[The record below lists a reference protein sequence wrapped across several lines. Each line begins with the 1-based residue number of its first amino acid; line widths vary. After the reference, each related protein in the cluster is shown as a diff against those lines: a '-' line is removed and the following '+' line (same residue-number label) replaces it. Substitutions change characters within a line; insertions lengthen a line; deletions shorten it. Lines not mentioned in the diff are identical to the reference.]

1 MDLDDFIIT
10 AFCMIDDSMKQLFSN
25 IRLRQ
30 RGPAPAL
37 SDSETLTMEVVGEY
51 LSLNQDKAI
60 YDYFRRHYA
69 HFFPAMAKIHR
80 TTFVRQAANLWRVK
94 EMVWQHLLEQVRYDP
109 SLKLV
114 DSFAVPVC
122 QFARAY
128 RCRRFRGEAGFG
140 RDTVA
145 RQTFYGFRLHALVA
159 WPGVIVSFG
168 IAPAQIHETAMA
180 AELVNGRAG
189 TVLADR
195 NYWSPKLKE
204 ELAQQSLNLQAQF
217 KKASTEPWPRR
228 SAMISRFR
236 YRIETVFGQ
245 LVDRYMI
252 KRVWARDM
260 WHLGNRL
267 LRKALSHTMAFLL
280 NQNRDNPPLQI
291 SKLVI

>member
-1 MDLDDFIIT
+1 MNLDDFIIT
-10 AFCMIDDSMKQLFSN
+10 TFCMIDDTMKQLFAN
-25 IRLRQ
+25 TRLRQ

-37 SDSETLTMEVVGEY
+37 SDSETLTMEIVGEY
-51 LSLNQDKAI
+51 LSLSQDKAI
-60 YDYFRRHYA
+60 YDYFRRHYS
-69 HFFPAMAKIHR
+69 HLFPAMAKIHR

-94 EMVWQHLLEQVRYDP
+94 EMVWQRLLEQIRYDR

-140 RDTVA
+140 HDTVA

-168 IAPAQIHETAMA
+168 IAPAHVHETAMA

-189 TVLADR
+189 TILADR

-217 KKASTEPWPRR
+217 KKASSERWPKR

-267 LRKALSHTMAFLL
+267 LRKALSHTMAFML
-280 NQNRDNPPLQI
+280 NQAQGIPPLQI
-291 SKLVI
+291 SKVVN